1 MSYRL
6 MQDEAGSPC
15 PRTQGLDTQ
24 AAARQAARK
33 IADLLSAQAKQRRLQ
48 DQLALQVEEDPSSD
62 NEEQAGKSD
71 LSSHEEEGLMVEREG
86 TEGTEGTDSEVGEAA
101 MSTRK
106 DPLTRAEAKGF
117 FNSVGSGSDTPS
129 AKAACVAAYFDST
142 APEIQ
147 SKKKLPPT
155 PRALVTPD
163 SDSCIVFGADINSFQ
178 ASTLTEYKREAKGS
192 YSVMKLVDESV
203 ITRHKGPRRAFIPDV
218 RPFIID
224 NLPSE
229 TPRDSFLSRLFAF
242 GSASQ
247 PRPQQPSNGF
257 TAMQAVKL
265 PKNVASAVIF

>member
-1 MSYRL
+1 

-24 AAARQAARK
+24 AAARQVKRPRSVGFVLPTRKIIVNWGKRTVLGTDMEGAQAARK

-178 ASTLTEYKREAKGS
+178 AS
-192 YSVMKLVDESV
+192 
-203 ITRHKGPRRAFIPDV
+203 
-218 RPFIID
+218 
-224 NLPSE
+224 
-229 TPRDSFLSRLFAF
+229 
-242 GSASQ
+242 
-247 PRPQQPSNGF
+247 
-257 TAMQAVKL
+257 
-265 PKNVASAVIF
+265 